1 MPPKVRKYK
10 KDPALDAF
18 MESEAGVQLFTALT
32 KCADGI
38 RELAEFVQTVL
49 PQHIAPPVVSLAEDG
64 KKKKRQKK
72 ERDPDAPKRPNS
84 PFLTFSKDVRA
95 KVIAANPELKG
106 AKVQEAIGQMWRALD
121 ETEKRRYIE
130 NSAVAREEYKQLTGE
145 RAIAPTTAAKKLA
158 PLPVTQED
166 SSEAESEEEED
177 SDEEEE
183 EEEEDVVAA
192 GAELKLPSTSKLANG
207 KQKTT
212 KAKVVPKKNVV
223 KAEPTPPAPIAPA
236 KAKDATPSKK
246 KKEANANGTPVTK
259 GATPATP
266 NTSTPN
272 SKKRKAEA
280 QVPQTPVDTAAA
292 GEAKKKRR
300 AKKKKS
306 ISEPEAITQPVAPS
320 PKKKPKPAKA
330 NV

>member
-1 MPPKVRKYK
+1 MPPKSRKYK

-49 PQHIAPPVVSLAEDG
+49 PQHIAPPVVMPAEDG
-64 KKKKRQKK
+64 KKKKRQRK

-106 AKVQEAIGQMWRALD
+106 AKVQEAIGQMWRELD
-121 ETEKRRYIE
+121 ENEKRRYME

-158 PLPVTQED
+158 PLPVSQDD
-166 SSEAESEEEED
+166 SSEAESEEAA
-177 SDEEEE
+177 SDEEE

-207 KQKTT
+207 TQKT
-212 KAKVVPKKNVV
+212 AKGKEAPKKNVV
-223 KAEPTPPAPIAPA
+223 KAEPTPPAPIAPT

-266 NTSTPN
+266 NTKTPN

-280 QVPQTPVDTAAA
+280 QVPQTPVDTAVA
-292 GEAKKKRR
+292 GDPKKKRR

-306 ISEPEAITQPVAPS
+306 IFEPEGITQPTAPS
-320 PKKKPKPAKA
+320 PKKKPKLSKA